1 MNNTL
6 NTREVGRLLN
16 HSTDQL
22 DQKTLN
28 KLQSARRTALKYQ
41 QKEPQASLLAWLAQH
56 GLINLH
62 SSLAH
67 KTLGFGITMLLIVV
81 LVGSVFYSQHIIE
94 RDHAEIDIAI
104 LTGDLPVGIF
114 VD

>member
-1 MNNTL
+1 MNDTL

-16 HSTDQL
+16 RLADQL
-22 DQKTLN
+22 DQKTMD
-28 KLQSARRTALKYQ
+28 KLQSARRTAMKYQ
-41 QKEPQASLLAWLAQH
+41 QKTQQAPVLAWLAQH

-67 KTLGFGITMLLIVV
+67 KTLGFGIAMLLVV
-81 LVGSVFYSQHIIE
+81 TLVASVFYSQQIND
-94 RDHAEIDIAI
+94 RDHAEIDLAI
-104 LTGDLPVGIF
+104 LTGDLPVGVF